1 MNPIQNG
8 ACLVIG
14 PLVLQPQICAGDDD
28 CSEMEDGCEND
39 QRPRHA
45 KRKRSRS
52 KRRRSTK
59 TTEKT
64 VEVTAHEEVRVKLEQ
79 PEGTEL
85 FDFVQGG
92 YSIDIV
98 GIPKPDPNHLWIN
111 EKCH

>member
-1 MNPIQNG
+1 MQ
-8 ACLVIG
+8 LK
-14 PLVLQPQICAGDDD
+14 LFAGDDD
-28 CSEMEDGCEND
+28 CSEMEDGNDNTSVGD

-92 YSIDIV
+92 YSIDIL
-98 GIPKPDPNHLWIN
+98 GI
-111 EKCH
+111 

>member
-1 MNPIQNG
+1 M
-8 ACLVIG
+8 
-14 PLVLQPQICAGDDD
+14 LQPQICAGDDD
-28 CSEMEDGCEND
+28 CSEMEDGEEND

-64 VEVTAHEEVRVKLEQ
+64 VEVTAREEVRVKLEQ

-92 YSIDIV
+92 YSIDFFRRSF
-98 GIPKPDPNHLWIN
+98 GTCP
-111 EKCH
+111 

>member
-1 MNPIQNG
+1 MGGENRPTSLIN
-8 ACLVIG
+8 G

-28 CSEMEDGCEND
+28 CSEMEDGGENAGAGD

-79 PEGTEL
+79 PEGPEL

-92 YSIDIV
+92 YSIDILGNLIIFGV
-98 GIPKPDPNHLWIN
+98 MRNV
-111 EKCH
+111 